1 MVQLRSNEV
10 ICKVLHTH
18 QNTITYGRRAFA
30 LLECTETHQRIL
42 MEVSKFD
49 YKYLND
55 HIGDIF
61 KFKTKIFGHRG
72 ELVSKVPLTTHN
84 RDVNPYGKVIFGTLV
99 QDTINQRRNISND
112 MKRGR

>member
-30 LLECTETHQRIL
+30 LLECMETHQRIL

-72 ELVSKVPLTTHN
+72 ELVSKTPLTS
-84 RDVNPYGKVIFGTLV
+84 RDKDCNPYGKVNIATLL
-99 QDTINQRRNISND
+99 QDTINRRRDISNN
-112 MKRGR
+112 MKEG